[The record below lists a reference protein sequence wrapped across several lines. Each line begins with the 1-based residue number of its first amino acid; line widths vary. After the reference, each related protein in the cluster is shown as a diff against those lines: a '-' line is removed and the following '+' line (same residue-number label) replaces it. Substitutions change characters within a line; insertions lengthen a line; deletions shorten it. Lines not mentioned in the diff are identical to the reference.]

1 MPTAGAREPLTGRP
15 RSGSAGARRRTRTLV
30 VREHDELIGL
40 TEDEQRDLRDFAFSI
55 RRTDAE
61 DRFRPVL
68 EVRNGRLRAQNCV
81 GVIETRRGTTIE
93 ILPKVDLTPAED
105 RSGRAAARRGLP
117 NAAAGQRPDA
127 RAASDEA
134 TRCVFLTMLRD
145 WRGLGEAQLDA
156 AGIRDVARFDML
168 EAFVQ
173 LFLASVVRLARRG
186 LARQYRTR
194 EANLACLRGRILFP
208 RHVRVNLADRSRF
221 YVGYDEFTANR
232 PANRLIHLALRRL
245 ATVARRPANRQRIH
259 QLRIAFSDAPPS
271 ARPDDDWAQHRVDRS
286 MRHYDPVMPW
296 VRLLLLRR
304 GLATFAGRH
313 VNRALLFPM
322 EEVFEDFVTAAV
334 RRHQRRFAVRA
345 QGPMRPLAEECRDG
359 ERRGAFWLKPD
370 VALLEQAAA
379 PGTDHGMK
387 REPVRFILDAKWKR
401 LDSREPNHGISQSD
415 AYQLFAYGKR
425 YGCRQVAL
433 LYPKTAAFRA
443 PVRYRF
449 VDDDPAAALTLFC
462 FPFDVAD
469 PKGGAGA
476 LVNTLMTAD
485 APRSC

>member
-1 MPTAGAREPLTGRP
+1 MPTASARDLLTGRP

-30 VREHDELIGL
+30 VREHDELTGL
-40 TEDEQRDLRDFAFSI
+40 TEDEQRDLRDFAFSA

-61 DRFRPVL
+61 GRFRPVL
-68 EVRNGRLRAQNCV
+68 EIRNGRLRAQNYV
-81 GVIETRRGTTIE
+81 GVIETRRTTIE
-93 ILPKVDLTPAED
+93 ILPKVDLAPAED
-105 RSGRAAARRGLP
+105 RSGPAAARRGLP
-117 NAAAGQRPDA
+117 NATDAGQRPDA

-134 TRCVFLTMLRD
+134 TRRIFLRMLRD

-259 QLRIAFSDAPPS
+259 QLRIAFSEAPPS
-271 ARPDDDWAQHRVDRS
+271 ARPDDDWARHRVDRS

-334 RRHQRRFAVRA
+334 RRRQQRFAVRA
-345 QGPMRPLAEECRDG
+345 QRPRRHLAEE
-359 ERRGAFWLKPD
+359 RRGGPAFLLKPD
-370 VALLEQAAA
+370 VALLEQAAG
-379 PGTDHGMK
+379 PGTDRG
-387 REPVRFILDAKWKR
+387 RGDGEVRFILDAKWKR
-401 LDSREPNHGISQSD
+401 LDPGDRNHGVSQAD
-415 AYQLFAYGKR
+415 VYQLFAYGKR

-433 LYPKTAAFRA
+433 LYPRTAAFGE
-443 PVRYRF
+443 PLRYRF
-449 VDDDPAAALTLFC
+449 VADDLALCC
-462 FPFDVAD
+462 FPFDVSD
-469 PKGGAGA
+469 PAGSVGA
-476 LVNTLMTAD
+476 LVDTLMT
-485 APRSC
+485 R

>member
-1 MPTAGAREPLTGRP
+1 MPTAGARDLLTGRP

-30 VREHDELIGL
+30 VREHDELTGL
-40 TEDEQRDLRDFAFSI
+40 TEDEQRDLRDFAFST

-68 EVRNGRLRAQNCV
+68 EIRNGRLRAQNYV

-93 ILPKVDLTPAED
+93 ILPKVDLASAED
-105 RSGRAAARRGLP
+105 RSGPAAARRGLP
-117 NAAAGQRPDA
+117 NAAGQRPGA
-127 RAASDEA
+127 RAASEEA
-134 TRCVFLTMLRD
+134 TRRIFLQMLRD

-208 RHVRVNLADRSRF
+208 RHVRVNLTDRSRF

-245 ATVARRPANRQRIH
+245 ATVARLPANRQRIH

-271 ARPDDDWAQHRVDRS
+271 TRPDDDWARHRVDRS

-334 RRHQRRFAVRA
+334 RRRQQRFAVRA
-345 QGPMRPLAEECRDG
+345 QRPRRHLAEERRDG
-359 ERRGAFWLKPD
+359 ERRGDPAFLLKPD
-370 VALLEQAAA
+370 VALLEQAAG
-379 PGTDHGMK
+379 PGTDRG
-387 REPVRFILDAKWKR
+387 RGDGEVRFILDAKWKR
-401 LDSREPNHGISQSD
+401 LDPGERNHGVSQTD
-415 AYQLFAYGKR
+415 VYQLFAYGKR

-433 LYPKTAAFRA
+433 LYPRTAAFGE
-443 PVRYRF
+443 PLRYRF
-449 VDDDPAAALTLFC
+449 VDDDLALCC
-462 FPFDVAD
+462 FPFDVSD
-469 PKGGAGA
+469 PAGSVGA
-476 LVNTLMTAD
+476 LVDTLMT
-485 APRSC
+485 R

>member
-1 MPTAGAREPLTGRP
+1 MPTAGARDLLTGRP

-30 VREHDELIGL
+30 VREHDELTGL
-40 TEDEQRDLRDFAFSI
+40 TEDEQRDLRDFAFST

-68 EVRNGRLRAQNCV
+68 EVRNGRLRTQNYV

-93 ILPKVDLTPAED
+93 ILPKVDLASAED
-105 RSGRAAARRGLP
+105 RSGPAAARRGLP
-117 NAAAGQRPDA
+117 NAAGQRPGA
-127 RAASDEA
+127 RAASEEA
-134 TRCVFLTMLRD
+134 TRRIFLRMLRD
-145 WRGLGEAQLDA
+145 WRGLGEAQLDV

-221 YVGYDEFTANR
+221 YVGYDEFTADR

-271 ARPDDDWAQHRVDRS
+271 TRPDDDWAQHRVDRS

-334 RRHQRRFAVRA
+334 RRRQQRFAVRA
-345 QGPMRPLAEECRDG
+345 QRPRRHLAEERRDG
-359 ERRGAFWLKPD
+359 ERRGDPAFLLKPD
-370 VALLEQAAA
+370 VALLEQAAG
-379 PGTDHGMK
+379 PGTDRGHGDG
-387 REPVRFILDAKWKR
+387 EVRFILDAKWKR
-401 LDSREPNHGISQSD
+401 LDPGERNHGVSQAD
-415 AYQLFAYGKR
+415 VYQLFAYGKR

-433 LYPKTAAFRA
+433 LYPRTAAFGE
-443 PVRYRF
+443 PLRYRF
-449 VDDDPAAALTLFC
+449 VDDDLALCC
-462 FPFDVAD
+462 FPFDVSD
-469 PKGGAGA
+469 PAGSVGA
-476 LVNTLMTAD
+476 LVDTLMT
-485 APRSC
+485 R